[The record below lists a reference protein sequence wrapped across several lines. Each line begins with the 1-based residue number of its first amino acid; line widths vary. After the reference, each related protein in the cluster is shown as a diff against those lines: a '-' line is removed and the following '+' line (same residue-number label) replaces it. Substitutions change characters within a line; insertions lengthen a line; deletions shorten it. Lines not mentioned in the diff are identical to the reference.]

1 MEPKI
6 NHLQPGE
13 RNMPS
18 PFSMA
23 YMDIRNGRDVTFSF
37 LGRPTEREKFPPD
50 VKAGLH
56 RHTHYELV
64 FVLEG
69 EYIQRM
75 ENGNFRYRAG
85 DVIFLNRSV
94 RHGEGYD
101 SDCVL
106 VFLNLSPDFLESL
119 FQSPASQLLPG
130 APQNQ
135 QGPIWQF
142 LRTNSENSDTRFCR
156 EYLDFFSLGGRER
169 TAALLDSIAQ
179 ELTLSST
186 GYGFRVQALL
196 LEFFAVLE
204 DPSLYLLSHIRIDA
218 SSQEFLCARILR
230 YLEAHHGRATRQEL
244 GRYFHYNG
252 DYLNRLVKKF
262 LRQDHLPAGAAHR
275 LAGGSAPA
283 AGNGSGHLGDHS
295 GTGICQPD
303 LFLPHLPTGNRHDPR
318 RVPGEHKKPFQ
329 LQRTPLSLLYC
340 PQQGKQC
347 PKPSHREGI
356 VSNPEVLLWTPPQKE
371 TLTPGK

>member
-6 NHLQPGE
+6 NRLEPGE
-13 RNMPS
+13 RNMSS

-142 LRTNSENSDTRFCR
+142 LRTNSENSDARFCR

-179 ELTLSST
+179 ELTLAST

-252 DYLNRLVKKF
+252 DYLNRLVKNF
-262 LRQDHLPAGAAHR
+262 SGRTISQLGQHIALQEAQRLLRETDQGISEIIQ
-275 LAGGSAPA
+275 G
-283 AGNGSGHLGDHS
+283 LGFVNRTYFYRIFQQE
-295 GTGICQPD
+295 TGM
-303 LFLPHLPTGNRHDPR
+303 T
-318 RVPGEHKKPFQ
+318 PGE
-329 LQRTPLSLLYC
+329 Y
-340 PQQGKQC
+340 
-347 PKPSHREGI
+347 RESI
-356 VSNPEVLLWTPPQKE
+356 KSRSNSNGRP
-371 TLTPGK
+371 

>member
-1 MEPKI
+1 VEPKT
-6 NHLQPGE
+6 NHLEPGE
-13 RNMPS
+13 QNMTS

-23 YMDIRNGRDVTFSF
+23 YMDIRGGRDVTFSF

-56 RHTHYELV
+56 RHSHYEVV

-85 DVIFLNRSV
+85 DAIFLNRSV
-94 RHGEGYD
+94 RHGEDYD

-106 VFLNLSPDFLESL
+106 VFLNLSPAFLESL
-119 FQSPASQLLPG
+119 FLSPANQLLPDT
-130 APQNQ
+130 PQYQ
-135 QGPIWQF
+135 QGPIWEF
-142 LRTNSENSDTRFCR
+142 LRDNRENRDARFCR

-169 TAALLDSIAQ
+169 AAGLLDSMAQ
-179 ELTLSST
+179 ELTLAAT

-196 LEFFAVLE
+196 LEFFQALE

-218 SSQEFLCARILR
+218 NSQEFLCARILG

-252 DYLNRLVKKF
+252 DYLNRLVKNLSGRTMTQLGQRIALEEAQRL
-262 LRQDHLPAGAAHR
+262 LRETELGITEIVQQLGFVNRTYFYRIFRRETGMTPGEYRESHRSGSPAG
-275 LAGGSAPA
+275 
-283 AGNGSGHLGDHS
+283 
-295 GTGICQPD
+295 T
-303 LFLPHLPTGNRHDPR
+303 LPGPENLP
-318 RVPGEHKKPFQ
+318 
-329 LQRTPLSLLYC
+329 
-340 PQQGKQC
+340 
-347 PKPSHREGI
+347 
-356 VSNPEVLLWTPPQKE
+356 
-371 TLTPGK
+371 

>member
-1 MEPKI
+1 MEPQT
-6 NHLQPGE
+6 NNSEPGE
-13 RNMPS
+13 RNTPF

-23 YMDIRNGRDVTFSF
+23 YMNIHGSKDVTFRF
-37 LGRPTEREKFPPD
+37 LGRSTEPESFPPD
-50 VKAGLH
+50 IRTGLH
-56 RHTHYELV
+56 RHPHYELV

-75 ENGNFRYRAG
+75 ENGSFRYRAG

-94 RHGEGYD
+94 CHGESYD

-119 FQSPASQLLPG
+119 FQSPASRLLPE
-130 APQNQ
+130 APQNR

-142 LRTNSENSDTRFCR
+142 LCDNREKSNARFYR

-169 TAALLDSIAQ
+169 TAVLLDSITE
-179 ELTLSST
+179 ELSLAST

-218 SSQEFLCARILR
+218 SPQEFLCARVLR

-252 DYLNRLVKKF
+252 DYLNRLVKSFSGKTISQLGQHIALQEAQRL
-262 LRQDHLPAGAAHR
+262 LRETDQGVSEIIQGLGFVNRTYFYRIFQQETGMTPGAYR
-275 LAGGSAPA
+275 ENSQ
-283 AGNGSGHLGDHS
+283 SR
-295 GTGICQPD
+295 PD
-303 LFLPHLPTGNRHDPR
+303 
-318 RVPGEHKKPFQ
+318 PGEA
-329 LQRTPLSLLYC
+329 S
-340 PQQGKQC
+340 
-347 PKPSHREGI
+347 
-356 VSNPEVLLWTPPQKE
+356 
-371 TLTPGK
+371 